1 MSVGYLFSFPR
12 MVEVEQELVSVKVQ
26 DVKSEVSRQLRE
38 IDLASRIKPG
48 SRIAITAGSRG
59 IANISDIIA
68 AIVDEVKKCG
78 GQPFIVPAMGSHG
91 GATPEGQ
98 VEILKS
104 YGITPEN
111 VGAPIL
117 SSLEVDVLGYLD
129 DGTPVYID
137 RYAHNA
143 DGIIVVNRVKPHTDF
158 KDKIE
163 SGLMKMMVIGLGKQ
177 KGAESLHS
185 FLAEGYHKVL
195 PEMARLI
202 MKKAKIICGV
212 AIVEN
217 GYHETAI
224 IKAIPPEKIE
234 EEEIE
239 LLKTAKK
246 YLPRIP
252 FKDIDLLIVD
262 EIGKEISGAG
272 MDPNV
277 TGRFFVPGEYDP
289 EAPRVKRI
297 IVLDLSSKT
306 EGNAVGIGMAD
317 LTTRRVFEKMDFV
330 KTFVNCLT
338 AGWPEVGKVPVFLP
352 CDRDAIA
359 MGLRAAGV
367 RDPKKAKVVRI
378 KNTLELK
385 RFWISESLLEELDKN
400 PELKKKVK
408 VISEPREMIFD
419 VLGNLA
425 R

>member
-1 MSVGYLFSFPR
+1 
-12 MVEVEQELVSVKVQ
+12 MVEVEQEVVSTKVQ
-26 DVKSEVSRQLRE
+26 DVKSEVSKQLKA

-59 IANISDIIA
+59 IANIADIVA
-68 AIVDEVKKCG
+68 AVVDEVKKCG

-98 VEILKS
+98 MEILRG

-117 SSLEVDVLGYLD
+117 SSLEVDVIGYLD

-137 RYAHNA
+137 RYANNA

-177 KGAESLHS
+177 KGAETLHS
-185 FLAEGYHKVL
+185 FLSEGYHKVL
-195 PEMARLI
+195 PKIARFI
-202 MKKAKIICGV
+202 IEKAKIICGV

-239 LLKTAKK
+239 LLKIAKK

-277 TGRFFVPGEYDP
+277 TGRFFVPGEYEP
-289 EAPRVKRI
+289 EAPRIKRI
-297 IVLDLSSKT
+297 VVLDLSSKT

-317 LTTRRVFEKMDFV
+317 LTTRRVFEKIDFV

-338 AGWPEVGKVPVFLP
+338 AGWPEVGRLPVFLP

-359 MGLRAAGV
+359 MGLRTAGV
-367 RDPKKAKVVRI
+367 KDPKRAKIVRI
-378 KNTLELK
+378 KNTLELI
-385 RFWISESLLEELDKN
+385 RFWISEALLEDLEKN

-408 VISEPREMIFD
+408 VVGKLKDMVFD

>member
-1 MSVGYLFSFPR
+1 MSPSYLFNFPR
-12 MVEVEQELVSVKVQ
+12 MVEVEQELVSIKIQ
-26 DVKSEVSRQLRE
+26 DVKSEVSKQLKN

-59 IANISDIIA
+59 IANIADIIA

-98 VEILKS
+98 VEILKN

-111 VGAPIL
+111 VGAPIF

-129 DGTPVYID
+129 DGTPIYID

-224 IKAIPPEKIE
+224 IKAIPTEKIE
-234 EEEIE
+234 EEEIK
-239 LLKTAKK
+239 LLEIAKK

-297 IVLDLSSKT
+297 IVLDLSPKT

-317 LTTRRVFEKMDFV
+317 LTTRRVFEKIDFV

-338 AGWPEVGKVPVFLP
+338 AGWPEAGKVPVFLS

-359 MGLRAAGV
+359 MGLRTAGI
-367 RDPKKAKVVRI
+367 RDFKKAKIVRI
-378 KNTLELK
+378 KNTLELT
-385 RFWISESLLEELDKN
+385 RFWISEALLEELEKN

-408 VISEPREMIFD
+408 VIGEPREMIFD